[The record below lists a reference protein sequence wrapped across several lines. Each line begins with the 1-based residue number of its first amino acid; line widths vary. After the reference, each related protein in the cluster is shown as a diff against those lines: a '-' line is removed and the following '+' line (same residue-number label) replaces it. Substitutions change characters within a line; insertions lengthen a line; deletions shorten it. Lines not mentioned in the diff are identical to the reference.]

1 MRFLQVI
8 QRFFQFLSKTDHD
21 AFKSDCCTRVTRMTQ
36 TSLGI
41 MVMLTG
47 ILAFFSGSYAIYTAF
62 ESRPWAPLVA
72 IPLGLLYSFMII
84 MFDRE
89 IVGAQDKRAVWVRLP
104 LAIAIGF
111 IVAVPLELRLLE
123 DSINKQLTV
132 SIKEENKD
140 ILNRMQKKQDEL
152 DARKKELQDAI
163 KTSRDEVRR
172 WEAAMEAETVGRQIK
187 GRTGRAGQGPAY
199 EEAKRNR
206 DSNLAILARYEAELV
221 KHEASEAQERDRFLN
236 DYKSGQ
242 IEQAKDFLARYE
254 ALDQLKSKS
263 AAAFAI
269 SWGLRLF
276 FILIEV
282 FPALLKLFLPYNE
295 YNAIIEARM
304 RSQVQLVHALGNQQL
319 DDLSKNPPSYPQT
332 PLLDA
337 LNGQPG
343 GSKYP
348 V

>member
-1 MRFLQVI
+1 MRIFHMI
-8 QRFFQFLSKTDHD
+8 QRFFQFLSKTDQD
-21 AFKSDCCTRVTRMTQ
+21 AIRSGCCTRVAQMTQ

-47 ILAFFSGSYAIYTAF
+47 TLAFFSGSYAIYTAF

-72 IPLGLLYSFMII
+72 IPLGILYSFMII

-89 IVGAQDKRAVWVRLP
+89 IVGAQDKRAVWIRLP
-104 LAIAIGF
+104 LAIIIGF

-123 DSINKQLTV
+123 DSINKQLIV
-132 SIKEENKD
+132 SSQEENKG
-140 ILNRMQKKQDEL
+140 ILSRMQKKQDEL
-152 DARKKELQDAI
+152 DARKKELQDAV
-163 KTSRDEVRR
+163 KNSRDEVKR
-172 WEAAMEAETVGRQIK
+172 WEAAMEAETVGRQIA
-187 GRTGRAGQGPAY
+187 GRTGKAGQGPAY

-206 DSNLAILARYEAELV
+206 ESNLAILARYEAELS
-221 KHEASEAQERDRFLN
+221 KHEASEAQERERFLT
-236 DYKSGQ
+236 DYKSGH
-242 IEQAKDFLARYE
+242 IEQARDFLARYE
-254 ALDQLKSKS
+254 ALDKLKSIS
-263 AAAFAI
+263 AGAFAI

-295 YNAIIEARM
+295 YNAIVEARM
-304 RSQVQLVHALGNQQL
+304 RSQVQLVHALGNQHL
-319 DDLSKNPPSYPQT
+319 DDLSKNPPSYPPA

-337 LNGQPG
+337 LKGQPA
-343 GSKYP
+343 GSKYS